1 MVSEIQNTIVDP
13 NWIMAIIA
21 FCAIIS
27 PIITAIID
35 NICKAKNQRLE
46 IYELAKRQALSD
58 YIESSHKVATT
69 HTPENEAKFYIA
81 LNKLFLFFP
90 DLPKDDFRKLSEIYS
105 DSEDQSL
112 CSYELIEKL
121 SKQIKKN

>member
-1 MVSEIQNTIVDP
+1 METFSY
-13 NWIMAIIA
+13 IIA
-21 FCAIIS
+21 VALGLSAIIS
-27 PIITAIID
+27 PIATTLINNYYSSKQKQI
-35 NICKAKNQRLE
+35 E

-58 YIESSHKVATT
+58 YIEASHRLATT
-69 HTPENEAKFYIA
+69 HIPENEAKFYIT

-90 DLPKDDFRKLSEIYS
+90 NLPKDDFRKLSEIYS